1 MAFYIALNDE
11 ANDLVASSSF
21 ALLVGMVLDQQI
33 PMERAFIAPHL
44 LAQRIGGELTPQHL
58 LDMDMA
64 EIEKVF
70 GEKPALHRFPAS
82 MAKRVVE
89 VARIVSDTYD
99 GDAGAIWREAK
110 DGDDLMKRLTSLPGF
125 GKDKARIFIA
135 LLGKQV
141 GLEVPGWQ
149 QACDPFGNEGTFM
162 SVADIIDA
170 ESMTQVRNF
179 KQAMKAAKK

>member
-11 ANDLVASSSF
+11 ANDLLATSPF

-33 PMERAFIAPHL
+33 PMERAFIAPYL
-44 LAQRIGGELTPQHL
+44 LSARLGGELSPKRL
-58 LDMDMA
+58 LEMDIA
-64 EIEKVF
+64 EVEKVF

-89 VARIVSDTYD
+89 VARIVEDTYG
-99 GDAGAIWREAK
+99 GDASAIWRDAK
-110 DGDDLMKRLTSLPGF
+110 DGEDLMKRLMSLPGF
-125 GKDKARIFIA
+125 GKDKAKIFTA

-149 QACDPFGNEGTFM
+149 SACDPFGQEGTFM
-162 SVADIIDA
+162 SVADIVDA

>member
-11 ANDLVASSSF
+11 ANDLLATSPF

-33 PMERAFIAPHL
+33 PMERAFIAPYL
-44 LAQRIGGELTPQHL
+44 LAQRLGGELTPQRL
-58 LDMDMA
+58 LDMDIA
-64 EIEKVF
+64 DVEKVF

-89 VARIVSDTYD
+89 VARIVVDTYQ
-99 GDAGAIWREAK
+99 GEAAAIWRDAK

-125 GKDKARIFIA
+125 GKDKAKIFMA

-141 GLEVPGWQ
+141 GLEVPKWRE
-149 QACDPFGNEGTFM
+149 ACDPFGDEGTFM
-162 SVADIIDA
+162 SVADIVDA

>member
-11 ANDLVASSSF
+11 ANDLLACSSF

-44 LAQRIGGELTPQHL
+44 LAKRIGGELTCQHL
-58 LDMDMA
+58 LDMDVA
-64 EIEKVF
+64 EVEKVF

-89 VARIVSDTYD
+89 VARIVSDTYN
-99 GDAGAIWREAK
+99 GDAEAIWREARN
-110 DGDDLMKRLTSLPGF
+110 GDDLMKRLTSLPGF

-162 SVADIIDA
+162 SVADIVDA
-170 ESMTQVRNF
+170 ESMTKVRNF

>member
-11 ANDLVASSSF
+11 ANDLLASSSF

>member
-11 ANDLVASSSF
+11 ANDLLASSPF

-58 LDMDMA
+58 LDMDIA
-64 EIEKVF
+64 EVEKVF

-89 VARIVSDTYD
+89 VARIVSDTYN

-110 DGDDLMKRLTSLPGF
+110 DGDDLMKRLTDLPGF

-149 QACDPFGNEGTFM
+149 NACDPFGNDGTFM
-162 SVADIIDA
+162 SVADIVDA

>member
-1 MAFYIALNDE
+1 ML
-11 ANDLVASSSF
+11 ASSSF

-33 PMERAFIAPHL
+33 PMERAFIAPYL
-44 LAQRIGGELTPQHL
+44 LAQRIGGELTPQRL
-58 LDMDMA
+58 LEMDIA
-64 EIEKVF
+64 EVERVF

-82 MAKRVVE
+82 MAKRVLE
-89 VARIVSDTYD
+89 VARIVVDAYQ
-99 GDAGAIWREAK
+99 GDAGAIWRDAS

-125 GKDKARIFIA
+125 GKDKAKIFTA

-149 QACDPFGNEGTFM
+149 RACEPFGQEGTFM
-162 SVADIIDA
+162 SVADIVDA
-170 ESMTQVRNF
+170 DSMTQVRNF

>member
-11 ANDLVASSSF
+11 ANDLLASSPF

-70 GEKPALHRFPAS
+70 GEKPALHRFPSS

-162 SVADIIDA
+162 SVADIVDA